1 MSETLISI
9 PGRDYEIFVKV
20 NVEMKGNRANFLA
33 DAEKIKASLAVAFD
47 QAIEKA
53 AHD

>member
-1 MSETLISI
+1 MSETLITV
-9 PGRDYEIFVKV
+9 PGRNYEIFVKL
-20 NVEMKGNRANFLA
+20 NIEMKGDRANFLA
-33 DAEKIKASLAVAFD
+33 DAEKIKASLAVD

>member
-9 PGRDYEIFVKV
+9 PGRGYELFVNV

-33 DAEKIKASLAVAFD
+33 DAEKIKDSLYAAFD
-47 QAIEKA
+47 EAIKEA
-53 AHD
+53 AA